1 MRCVRARS
9 SSIAL
14 QLYNLLSPCPLRRPV
29 KRVFFRCISST
40 SHEAGAPEVEQQA
53 LVTSTETNS
62 NVISDAETGTAEP
75 KKKGMW
81 EVMRI
86 SIVFCPIW
94 FVANWAY
101 NESLVLTT
109 VSSATILAS
118 SSPLFTL
125 LFTSLLGVRAPAV
138 SEIRRPHFA
147 TQKERFT
154 LLKLL
159 AVCLTICGVVLVT
172 VTDAERKK
180 PSELAASP
188 STPYGASSN
197 STETP
202 APPPSRGATVLGDML
217 SLLSAVA
224 YGVYAT
230 ALDRMIPDH
239 RVVSTP
245 MFFGFVGA
253 LNALLLWPVG
263 ILLSLVGVERFV
275 MPSSEE
281 ALALVANGLVGT
293 VVSDL
298 LWLWSVLL
306 TSPLIT
312 TVGISLTVPLA
323 VTSDVVLHGDRFA
336 WQYLLGSGLVLMGFV
351 AVTVHDR
358 LHAFLLALL
367 RRHAPWCP
375 GIEERASLPSDDAHS
390 TTPQA
395 ASDVSIVGSET

>member
-1 MRCVRARS
+1 M
-9 SSIAL
+9 
-14 QLYNLLSPCPLRRPV
+14 
-29 KRVFFRCISST
+29 
-40 SHEAGAPEVEQQA
+40 
-53 LVTSTETNS
+53 
-62 NVISDAETGTAEP
+62 
-75 KKKGMW
+75 
-81 EVMRI
+81 
-86 SIVFCPIW
+86 
-94 FVANWAY
+94 
-101 NESLVLTT
+101 
-109 VSSATILAS
+109 
-118 SSPLFTL
+118 
-125 LFTSLLGVRAPAV
+125 
-138 SEIRRPHFA
+138 
-147 TQKERFT
+147 
-154 LLKLL
+154 
-159 AVCLTICGVVLVT
+159 CLTISGVVLVT

-180 PSELAASP
+180 PSDLSALAAF
-188 STPYGASSN
+188 GASSN
-197 STETP
+197 ATETP
-202 APPPSRGATVLGDML
+202 APPPARGATVIGDLL

-263 ILLSLVGVERFV
+263 LILSVAGVERFV

-293 VVSDL
+293 VLSDL

-336 WQYLLGSGLVLMGFV
+336 WQYLLGSGLVLLGFV

-375 GIEERASLPSDDAHS
+375 GIEERASLPSDEADSATPP
-390 TTPQA
+390 TTALA
-395 ASDVSIVGSET
+395 ASDVTIAESGER